1 LARQAA
7 AISLH
12 YLGVVR
18 GIASRGRLFRARL
31 GRGNRADRL
40 QLANWLVESGDLVVS
55 SANMAGYSDALV
67 VLGTAGVVVPMVR
80 RWGLSPVL
88 GYLGAGAILGPLGLG
103 SISNA
108 FPALSWF
115 TINDA
120 QNVAGIA
127 ELGII
132 FLLFLIGLE
141 LSFPRLSAMRRL
153 VIGLGG
159 SQVLLTSALIAGAA
173 LAVGKNPS
181 EAIVLGVSLSLS
193 STAIVL
199 ELLSNQQRLT
209 TSVGRASFSVLLA
222 QDLAVIPVLL
232 FVSILAAR
240 SGGSVLASLASALL
254 QAAVA
259 VTVIVVF
266 GRVLLRPLFRLV
278 ATARSSELFIAAVLF
293 VIVAAGVIADQAG
306 LSMALGAFV
315 AGLLLA
321 ETEYRKAIEATMAP
335 FKGLLLGV
343 FFFTVGM
350 NIDFRELVR
359 EPLLLLGGV
368 VSLIALKS
376 LLLIGLAKLFRL
388 SWPVATETGLLLGP
402 GGEFAFV
409 SIGMAAAAGL
419 IEVPLARFTLAVT
432 SVTMALTPLLSIC
445 ARQLAA
451 QLTAGKAVDPELT
464 ARPAGGQKHAIV
476 VGYGRVGKVV
486 CALLRQHGI
495 SYIAADSDALTVT
508 RDRRE
513 GHDVYYGNAADPRFL
528 ESCGLATAAGVIIT
542 IHSVGVI
549 DDVVEHVRA
558 MRPDILIVSRARDA
572 DHARHLYSLGA
583 TDAVPETI
591 EASLQLSE
599 AALVGLGVA
608 TGLAIASIHEKRDE
622 IRHALQQAAQDAG
635 REKIHSVKAK
645 TDGAA

>member
-1 LARQAA
+1 
-7 AISLH
+7 
-12 YLGVVR
+12 VVP
-18 GIASRGRLFRARL
+18 S
-31 GRGNRADRL
+31 N
-40 QLANWLVESGDLVVS
+40 
-55 SANMAGYSDALV
+55 NMGGYGDALII
-67 VLGTAGVVVPMVR
+67 LGTAGIVVPVAR

-88 GYLGAGAILGPLGLG
+88 AYLGAGAVLGPLGLG
-103 SISNA
+103 SISKGI
-108 FPALSWF
+108 PILSWF
-115 TINDA
+115 TIADE

-127 ELGII
+127 ELGIV

-141 LSFPRLSAMRRL
+141 LSFPRLLTMRRL
-153 VIGLGG
+153 VVGLGG
-159 SQVLLTSALIAGAA
+159 SQVLLTGALLSGAA
-173 LAVGKNPS
+173 FAVGKNPT
-181 EAIVLGVSLSLS
+181 EAIILGTSLSLS

-199 ELLSNQQRLT
+199 ELLSNQERLT
-209 TSVGRASFSVLLA
+209 TSAGRASFSILLA
-222 QDLAVIPVLL
+222 QDLAVIPILL
-232 FVSILAAR
+232 FISILAAR
-240 SGGSVLASLASALL
+240 SGGSALASLASALL

-259 VTVIVVF
+259 IIVIVVF

-278 ATARSSELFIAAVLF
+278 ATARSNELFIAAVLF
-293 VIVAAGVIADQAG
+293 VIIAAGMIADQAG

-321 ETEYRKAIEATMAP
+321 ETEYRKAIEATVAP
-335 FKGLLLGV
+335 FKGLLLGI

-368 VSLIALKS
+368 VGLIVVKS
-376 LLLIGLAKLFRL
+376 LLVAGLGRLFGL
-388 SWPVATETGLLLGP
+388 SWPVAAETGLLLGP

-409 SIGMAAAAGL
+409 SIGLATAAGL
-419 IEVPLARFTLAVT
+419 IETPLARFALAVT
-432 SVTMALTPLLSIC
+432 PITMALTPLLSIG
-445 ARQLAA
+445 ARHLAKSLA
-451 QLTAGKAVDPELT
+451 SGKAIDVELT

-486 CALLRQHGI
+486 CALLREHGI
-495 SYIAADSDALTVT
+495 PYIAVDSDALTVT

-513 GHDVYYGNAADPRFL
+513 GHDVYYGDAADPRFL
-528 ESCGLATAAGVIIT
+528 ESCGLATADGVIIT
-542 IHSVGVI
+542 IHTASVI
-549 DDVVEHVRA
+549 DAVVEHVREL
-558 MRPDILIVSRARDA
+558 RPDILIVSRARDA

-608 TGLAIASIHEKRDE
+608 MGPAIASIHEKRDE

-635 REKIHSVKAK
+635 REQTHSVKAK
-645 TDGAA
+645 AHEAKAKGAA

>member
-1 LARQAA
+1 
-7 AISLH
+7 
-12 YLGVVR
+12 
-18 GIASRGRLFRARL
+18 
-31 GRGNRADRL
+31 
-40 QLANWLVESGDLVVS
+40 
-55 SANMAGYSDALV
+55 MAGYSDALV

-445 ARQLAA
+445 ARHLAA
-451 QLTAGKAVDPELT
+451 QLTAAKADDPELT